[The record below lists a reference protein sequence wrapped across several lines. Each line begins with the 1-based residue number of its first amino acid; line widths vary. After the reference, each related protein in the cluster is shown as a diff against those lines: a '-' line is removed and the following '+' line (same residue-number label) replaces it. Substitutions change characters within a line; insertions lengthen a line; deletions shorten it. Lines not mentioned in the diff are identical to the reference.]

1 MSKVLFSL
9 DQVSVTHRGRVLLR
23 NISLRLEYGESL
35 AIVGPNGAGKSSL
48 LMALMGFRKI
58 ASGRAEFL
66 SRDISQLSNR
76 EWTEVRKRVGYLP
89 QQLSIDPLFPI
100 TAEEV
105 IHLARVG
112 HTEFPHPLKEKD
124 RSIAESWIQTF
135 GLNDLRHRPFGQLS
149 GGEQQK
155 VHLARL
161 MTQDPETLLLDE
173 PTSGLDLKWQQVLG
187 ALIEEISLERKTGI
201 VIVTHEAHQIPPSCQ
216 KVALL
221 RAGRV
226 FAAGLKEEVLT
237 ESVLSHVY
245 ECPVKPV
252 SHSQRVYLLPWR
264 NND

>member
-9 DQVSVTHRGRVLLR
+9 DQVFVVHRGRALLR
-23 NISLRLEYGESL
+23 NISLRLGHGESL
-35 AIVGPNGAGKSSL
+35 AIIGPNGAGKSSL

-66 SRDISQLSNR
+66 SKDISQLSNR
-76 EWTEVRKRVGYLP
+76 DWTEVRKRVGYLP
-89 QQLSIDPLFPI
+89 QQLPTDPLFPI

-105 IHLARVG
+105 ILLGRVG
-112 HTEFPHPLKEKD
+112 YAGFCHPLKEED
-124 RSIAESWIQTF
+124 RSIAESWMQTF

-161 MTQDPETLLLDE
+161 MTQEPQILLLDE

-187 ALIEEISLERKTGI
+187 ALIEEISLGRRIAI
-201 VIVTHEAHQIPPSCQ
+201 VMVTHEAHQIPPSCQ

-221 RAGRV
+221 RAGAV
-226 FAAGLKEEVLT
+226 FQEGPKEEVLT
-237 ESVLSHVY
+237 ENILSQVY
-245 ECPVKPV
+245 ECPVRPV
-252 SHSQRVYLLPWR
+252 SHSQRTYLLPWGH
-264 NND
+264 DD

>member
-1 MSKVLFSL
+1 MSNVLFSL
-9 DQVSVTHRGRVLLR
+9 DQVTVAHRGRVLLR
-23 NISLRLEYGESL
+23 NISLCLRYGESL
-35 AIVGPNGAGKSSL
+35 AVAGPNGAGKSSL

-66 SRDISQLSNR
+66 SKDISQFSNR
-76 EWTEVRKRVGYLP
+76 DWTQVRKKVGYLP

-105 IHLARVG
+105 IHLGRVG
-112 HTEFPHPLKEKD
+112 YAGFPHPLKEKD

-161 MTQDPETLLLDE
+161 MTQDPEILLLDE
-173 PTSGLDLKWQQVLG
+173 PTSGLDLKWQQALG
-187 ALIEEISLERKTGI
+187 ALIEEISLERKIGI
-201 VIVTHEAHQIPPSCQ
+201 IMVTHEAHQIPPSCQ

-221 RAGRV
+221 RAGAV
-226 FAAGLKEEVLT
+226 FKEGPKEEVLT
-237 ESVLSHVY
+237 ENILSQVY
-245 ECPVKPV
+245 ECPVRPV
-252 SHSQRVYLLPWR
+252 SHSQRIYLLPWR